1 MKRTNIIVFTIIC
14 LFANNEIFAQES
26 KSNKIN
32 WMTFEEA
39 VKLNETSP
47 KKIFID
53 VYTDWC
59 GWCTKMDQ
67 TTFIDPSVVE
77 YMNENYY
84 AVKFDAEQ
92 TEPIEFMGYTF
103 VNQNPSGARK
113 GTHQLAQALLQGKMS
128 YPSYVFMNEKN
139 QVLTI
144 VPGYAQAKD
153 FLPILKFFG
162 SDAYM
167 TTNWEK
173 YIENQKEETKSVE

>member
-1 MKRTNIIVFTIIC
+1 MRKINIIILAVISFI
-14 LFANNEIFAQES
+14 ANYNLNAQTTT
-26 KSNKIN
+26 NKIN
-32 WMTFEEA
+32 WMSFEEA

-59 GWCTKMDQ
+59 GWCTKMDK

-92 TEPIEFMGYTF
+92 SGNIEFMGHTF
-103 VNQNPSGARK
+103 TSTPSQGGRK

-128 YPSYVFMNEKN
+128 YPSYVFMNEEN
-139 QVLTI
+139 QILTI
-144 VPGYAQAKD
+144 VPGYAEAKE
-153 FLPILKFFG
+153 FLPILKYFG
-162 SDAYM
+162 SNAFL
-167 TTNWEK
+167 TTTWEK
-173 YIENQKEETKSVE
+173 YKKNLEQ